1 MLPPQLEVPRLGV
14 KSELQLLAYA
24 PATAISDPPD
34 LSFIFELHCNSWRH
48 QILNPLSGA
57 RNQTCGIMDQLD
69 LLLLSH
75 NRDSTLVLFL
85 PLLTNTVLFF
95 NFLVLSLFFF
105 FGCTF
110 SMWKFPGLNH
120 SCNTRFLTF
129 YTTREAP
136 VFSTSEIGHCHLTLH
151 RQYLYGFIY
160 KERRRANMKM
170 HLQTSYH

>member
-57 RNQTCGIMDQLD
+57 RNRTCGIMDQLD

-85 PLLTNTVLFF
+85 PLLTNTVMFF
-95 NFLVLSLFFF
+95 NFLVLSIFFF
-105 FGCTF
+105 F
-110 SMWKFPGLNH
+110 WL
-120 SCNTRFLTF
+120 
-129 YTTREAP
+129 
-136 VFSTSEIGHCHLTLH
+136 
-151 RQYLYGFIY
+151 
-160 KERRRANMKM
+160 
-170 HLQTSYH
+170 HLQHVEVPRPEPQLQHQILDLLHHKRGSCLFNFRDWSLSSYSTQTIFVWVYIQRKKKSQYEDAFTN